1 MRKKLALLL
10 AVGLLVSSCTSIPV
24 YMKNPKTGEIVNCGG
39 QETNPTG
46 AIRERGCIDDYKDQG
61 WERVP
66 HK

>member
-10 AVGLLVSSCTSIPV
+10 AVGLLVSSCSGGPV
-24 YMKNPKTGEIVNCGG
+24 YLKNPKTGEIVDCAAAANI
-39 QETNPTG
+39 PG
-46 AIRERGCIDDYKDQG
+46 AMRERGCIDDYKDQG